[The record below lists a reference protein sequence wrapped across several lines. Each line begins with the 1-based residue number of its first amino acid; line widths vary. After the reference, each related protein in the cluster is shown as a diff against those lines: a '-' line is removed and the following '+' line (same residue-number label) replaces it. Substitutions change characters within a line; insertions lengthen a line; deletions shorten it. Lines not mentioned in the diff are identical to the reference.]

1 MSYVS
6 IEHASKHFG
15 ATAALSEVSFSV
27 GRGEIHGLLGENG
40 AGKSTLMKILS
51 GMLVPDDGRV
61 RIDGHE
67 LKLGHPDAARRA
79 GLSMAYQELSSP
91 PNVTVATKLALPHL
105 PRGRTGMVSSRAVRA
120 AGAAKLLK
128 WEMTSIDPDA
138 RISDLNL
145 ADRQHVELVN
155 AMSKNPKLLILDEPT
170 AALPDPD
177 WLFRQL
183 RKMAANDTSVIYIS
197 HKFAEIEE
205 LCDHQTVLRNGR
217 VVGSFS
223 RGEANER
230 ELIQLMIGRS
240 LNQVFPAKRD
250 ASKIDEPL
258 LDIKNLVVPPR
269 LKGVDL
275 TVHPGEVVGVAGLEG
290 QGQSE
295 LFYSLAGL
303 LPRRSGEINLSSKGS
318 SGDRRPVTNR
328 SQPDFVLVPEERK
341 TEGLFMAM
349 PSLFNLTISHLDRF
363 RRLFYIDRKRE
374 FAFAEKSAIEV
385 NLPNSLLSKPV
396 AAVSG
401 GNQQKIVFG
410 RALLRRPQCLL
421 LFDPTRGVDAATK
434 MEIYHMTRRYANE
447 GGGVL
452 VYSTEIPELV
462 GLCDRVYS
470 IYKGRVQTVHE
481 GDQLNEESIMRAA
494 LGHKDAV
501 RSQ

>member
-6 IEHASKHFG
+6 IEHVSKHFG

-67 LKLGHPDAARRA
+67 LKLGHPDEARRA

-128 WEMTSIDPDA
+128 WGMTSIDPDA

-155 AMSKNPKLLILDEPT
+155 AMSKKPRLLILDEPT

-258 LDIKNLVVPPR
+258 LNIKNLVVPPR
-269 LKGVDL
+269 LKGIDL
-275 TVHPGEVVGVAGLEG
+275 TVHLGEVVGVAGLEG

-303 LPRRSGEINLSSKGS
+303 LPRRSGEINLSSKGK

-328 SQPDFVLVPEERK
+328 SQVDFVLVPEERK

-396 AAVSG
+396 AGPGS
-401 GNQQKIVFG
+401 
-410 RALLRRPQCLL
+410 
-421 LFDPTRGVDAATK
+421 AAGACSAG
-434 MEIYHMTRRYANE
+434 MQSSPAPGISRQSSW
-447 GGGVL
+447 L
-452 VYSTEIPELV
+452 
-462 GLCDRVYS
+462 
-470 IYKGRVQTVHE
+470 
-481 GDQLNEESIMRAA
+481 
-494 LGHKDAV
+494 
-501 RSQ
+501 